1 MRGIKRSW
9 KKNTAVVLS
18 LLLTLGLLP
27 LPAQAAEK
35 AAASYGEYQSGSGNT
50 QKRSEEGYE
59 VISLRTEEELARF
72 AEQCR
77 LDSWSADK
85 KAVLENDIAL
95 SEYMDISIPV
105 FSGIFDGNG
114 YRITNL
120 RLTGKGS
127 VQGLFRYLQ
136 EGGVIRN
143 LNVEGKAAPEGS
155 QSRVGGIVGINYG
168 TILNCSFG
176 GSVSG
181 DNEIG
186 GIAGVNEASGE
197 IRRCSSGAIV
207 IGNHSTGG
215 ITGVNHGALNNC
227 VNTGDINTYS
237 TEVTMDI
244 MDLTI
249 ENLEDLN
256 STANVAAH
264 TDSGGIA
271 GISDGK
277 IYYCTNSGS
286 IGYPHVGYNSGGI
299 VGRLSQGYIQ
309 NCTNTGHVMG
319 RKDVGGIAGQMEPFL
334 EITYLNDKLSEL
346 DAETDILIDL
356 LDALHQDVS
365 GYGRQ
370 ASTLS
375 KEVTVNL
382 KNVSSAAGSLT
393 GLGNELFY
401 LYNQELTAMSNDGR
415 ILDEELKVL
424 DGSGKEPDGGFRPS
438 VSSGDVQDA
447 IDKMIDNINGSGDS
461 TIDSKSDI
469 DANEPNVPDTGQNG
483 ENNDSSDTNNGSDMN
498 NGENNFKPVIPDNTE
513 AYKAALEKFGRNVT
527 GHLGNMANGTG
538 DRSQAVKSNLDIL
551 NKEMQAS
558 ADHLSRLAD
567 VLQAGGD
574 KAGEDVDAVV
584 EQAKVLRRLI
594 SEIRDELFSYEGITV
609 EDTSDEAAST
619 SLTDVGAQEAQ
630 DAAGTGKSGTE
641 KSGAGQSGTGQSG
654 TGQSGTEKSGTD
666 KAKTGQS
673 GTEQAGEAQGQEKLY
688 DTSSFQKGKITR
700 SINKGFIEADTN
712 VGGIVGQIA
721 TEYDFDPEDDITLT
735 GKESFDIEQTVKA
748 VVRESRNLGDVTGK
762 KDCAGGIAGKADFGA
777 IISCESYGSIS
788 STDGGYV
795 GGIAGISSYAI
806 RGCYSMGALHGT
818 DNIGGIAGQGSDIFY
833 CRAYNEIDREGERA
847 GAIAGGVREKG
858 SLYGNYYVGSL
869 GEQNAVGGVDGV
881 SYAVGAEPLAYE
893 AFCGL
898 PELPEAFR
906 AFTVTFLIDGK
917 EAASYPCAY
926 GDALTADQIPA
937 IPEREGYY
945 GAWPEYDFDYITGN
959 KVLEARYEKW
969 IGSLAS
975 AETGENGMPLLLAEG
990 EFLPGAGLALETDGE
1005 QTTFSVTGN
1014 GDDGEKNGYTGALTV
1029 RALCPDN
1036 AEGMTVEVLSDGSFR
1051 PVESSVKGSYMLF
1064 SMAGPGSFR
1073 LVSAQKQDYTVW
1085 ILPGAALAGVAL
1097 IFVVGRRIRRRKER

>member
-1 MRGIKRSW
+1 MCRIKKIW
-9 KKNTAVVLS
+9 KKNMAVLLS
-18 LLLTLGLLP
+18 VLLTLGLLP
-27 LPAQAAEK
+27 LPVQAAER

-77 LDSWSADK
+77 LDSWSAGK
-85 KAVLENDIAL
+85 KAVLENDIVL
-95 SEYMDISIPV
+95 SEYTDISIPV

-114 YRITNL
+114 HRITNL

-136 EGGVIRN
+136 KGGVIRN

-155 QSRVGGIVGINYG
+155 QSQVGGIVGINYG
-168 TILNCSFG
+168 SIQNCSFG

-181 DNEIG
+181 DNEVG
-186 GIAGVNEASGE
+186 GVAGVNEASGE
-197 IRRCSSGAIV
+197 IRRCASGAIV
-207 IGNHSTGG
+207 IGNHSAGG
-215 ITGVNHGALNNC
+215 ITGVNHGTLNNC
-227 VNTGDINTYS
+227 VNTGDINTYG
-237 TEVTMDI
+237 TEVFMDI
-244 MDLTI
+244 ADLTI

-271 GISDGK
+271 GISNGK

-286 IGYPHVGYNSGGI
+286 IGYRHVGYNSGGI

-346 DAETDILIDL
+346 DAETDIFINL

-365 GYGRQ
+365 GYGSQ
-370 ASTLS
+370 ASALS

-382 KNVSSAAGSLT
+382 KNISLAAGNLT

-401 LYNQELTAMSNDGR
+401 LYNQELNAISNDGKV
-415 ILDEELKVL
+415 LDEELKAL
-424 DGSGKEPDGGFRPS
+424 DGSGKEPDGGSQPS
-438 VSSGDVQDA
+438 VSSGDMQAA
-447 IDKMIDNINGSGDS
+447 IDKIIDNINGIGVS
-461 TIDSKSDI
+461 TDDNKNDTG
-469 DANEPNVPDTGQNG
+469 ANDRNVPDSGQNN
-483 ENNDSSDTNNGSDMN
+483 ENNDSSDTNNG
-498 NGENNFKPVIPDNTE
+498 ENNLKPVIPENTE

-527 GHLGNMANGTG
+527 GHLGNMTSGTG
-538 DRSQAVKSNLDIL
+538 DRSQAVKNNLDIL

-558 ADHLSRLAD
+558 AGHLSQLAD
-567 VLQAGGD
+567 VLQTGGD
-574 KAGEDVDAVV
+574 KAGGDVDAVV
-584 EQAKVLRRLI
+584 EQARVLRRLI
-594 SEIRDELFSYEGITV
+594 SDIRDELFSYEGITV
-609 EDTSDEAAST
+609 EDTSDEAASK
-619 SLTDVGAQEAQ
+619 SLSDVGAQDEQDAQ
-630 DAAGTGKSGTE
+630 DTA
-641 KSGAGQSGTGQSG
+641 
-654 TGQSGTEKSGTD
+654 
-666 KAKTGQS
+666 

-700 SINKGFIEADTN
+700 SVNKGFIEADAN

-735 GKESFDIEQTVKA
+735 GKESFNIEQTVKA

-777 IISCESYGSIS
+777 IISCESYGAIS
-788 STDGGYV
+788 STNGSYV

-806 RGCYSMGALHGT
+806 RGCYSMGDMHGT

-847 GAIAGGVREKG
+847 GAIAGAVREKG
-858 SLYGNYYVGSL
+858 ALYGNYYVGGL

-893 AFCGL
+893 AFCSL
-898 PELPEAFR
+898 PELPEAFTS
-906 AFTVTFLIDGK
+906 FTVTFLVDGK

-945 GAWPEYDFDYITGN
+945 GAWPEFDFDYITGN

-969 IGSLAS
+969 VGSLAS
-975 AETGENGMPLLLAEG
+975 AETGENGMPLLLLEG
-990 EFLPGAGLALETDGE
+990 EFLPGAELALETEGG
-1005 QTTFSVTGN
+1005 QTTFSVAG
-1014 GDDGEKNGYTGALTV
+1014 GEAAGKEYGSGALTV
-1029 RALCPDN
+1029 RVLCPDYE
-1036 AEGMTVEVLSDGSFR
+1036 EGMVVEVLSDGSFR
-1051 PVESSVKGSYMLF
+1051 PVESSVKGRYMLF
-1064 SMAGPGSFR
+1064 SMVEPGSFR
-1073 LVSAQKQDYTVW
+1073 LVPAPKQNYTVW
-1085 ILPGAALAGVAL
+1085 ILSGVMLAGVAL
-1097 IFVVGRRIRRRKER
+1097 LLAMGRRSRRGKGH